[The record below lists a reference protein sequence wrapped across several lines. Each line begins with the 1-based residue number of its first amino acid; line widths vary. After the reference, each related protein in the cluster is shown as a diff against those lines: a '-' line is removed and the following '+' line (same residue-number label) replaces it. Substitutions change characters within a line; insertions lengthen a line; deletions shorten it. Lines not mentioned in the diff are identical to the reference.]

1 MSIFNRRNAAV
12 GWLSWLVAKRVLKKK
27 ARDVV
32 PGTVEGTKR
41 PNKGAIAT
49 VLAALGG
56 LLWFRHRKGQDDE
69 TPPPA
74 AE

>member
-1 MSIFNRRNAAV
+1 MAIFNRRNAML

-27 ARDVV
+27 ARDAV

-49 VLAALGG
+49 GLAALGA
-56 LLWFRHRKGQDDE
+56 LLLFWRRSSGDDDSSTE
-69 TPPPA
+69 
-74 AE
+74 